1 MDLESFIKK
10 STPNLASD
18 VLQTVL
24 QRLAVIGVEEVD
36 DLALVQETDL
46 SEILPPIKARRL
58 LQNWSCP
65 G

>member
-1 MDLESFIKK
+1 MDLESFLKK

-24 QRLAVIGVEEVD
+24 QRLTVIGVDSVN

-46 SEILPPIKARRL
+46 SEVLPPIKVRRL